1 MSRLFLFVVLLA
13 LLAFAVMILLTIVTR
28 AIEAGQKAFRTPDI
42 RNEEGLMIP
51 TPFQKITYAAL
62 VVLLFGVATGWLG
75 GL

>member
-13 LLAFAVMILLTIVTR
+13 LLAFTVMVLLTIVTR
-28 AIEAGQKAFRTPDI
+28 MIEAGQTALRSPDAQK
-42 RNEEGLMIP
+42 NEGLMIP